1 MINMEDL
8 REMLEEVKDIL
19 IKGYRQR
26 GKENI
31 AILIEQFDTDI
42 MVNLVVPFI
51 QAELGKVNTNQDE
64 RASL

>member
-1 MINMEDL
+1 MEDV

-31 AILIEQFDTDI
+31 AILIDQFDTDI

-64 RASL
+64 RVSL